1 MNSREINILF
11 VSAAND
17 FALSVDDNLAA
28 ANICCD
34 YACRSK
40 TALNLAKTEQYS
52 VIVIDLDCPA
62 LKGIDVCRTLR
73 SEGVDTPVLML
84 SDREDI
90 DSKETAFHAGTDDY
104 LVKPFAMKELELRTK
119 ALSARRSG
127 QVKKLRVADLE
138 LHIDT
143 KQVIRSGKAVK
154 LTPTNL
160 KLLELLMR
168 KSPSIITRH
177 EIEDEIWPEGAPDSD
192 NLKVQLYQ
200 LRTRVDKAFG
210 SSLIQTVTGQGVR
223 IGASA

>member
-1 MNSREINILF
+1 MNSKEINILF
-11 VSAAND
+11 VSSANG
-17 FALSVDDNLAA
+17 FALSVDDNLAQA
-28 ANICCD
+28 SICCD

-40 TALNLAKTEQYS
+40 TALNLAKKEQYS
-52 VIVIDLDCPA
+52 VIVIDLDCQS
-62 LKGIDVCRTLR
+62 LNGVELCRGLRGEGI
-73 SEGVDTPVLML
+73 DTPVLML
-84 SDREDI
+84 SDKQDI
-90 DSKETAFHAGTDDY
+90 ESKELAFMAGTDDY

-127 QVKKLRVADLE
+127 QVKKLRVEDLE

-143 KQVIRSGKAVK
+143 KQVTRNGKALK